1 MQKLRQKE
9 SIVMNKC
16 QTLLQKME
24 QTRIQSKYLEAQK
37 EKFCKELVTACRA
50 VSHLDSLSREHD
62 VNNQKIRDMLASMK
76 KEEARRREEEK
87 ETIEEARLALEQ
99 DANAMEVAVEE
110 EETKIASLLESL
122 HQSNK
127 QLHKNIASTEA
138 KIDLEMEFH
147 EQKMANKIAKLE
159 SASLAEASNQIARL
173 EHEIREE
180 ERQWENELKDFEAQK
195 GIEIG
200 KWIEKIQQKKA
211 KFDTVMTL
219 KRYTSTMYPGHGYR
233 REQAQND
240 NGPRYQTGNGSRN
253 RDGNNSKYLDD
264 SGSKYQEGSGSRY
277 QDDSCQTGH
286 GPKYQGG
293 QEADVSQDGNE
304 SKHQEDTALTPMDRQ
319 YMAKLRDFE
328 QGSRSLAADLE
339 GDHSMSTPMAP
350 DPGNADF
357 SPTLSLQPMDATGQ
371 PAEEAAQ
378 SSTTA
383 RILTSPTRN
392 EGKFFKKSVS
402 FANQAKMAKFS
413 PTESPSVLGN
423 MTPRV
428 FSHTGGDS
436 RRPTIIN
443 IDLND
448 I

>member
-1 MQKLRQKE
+1 MA
-9 SIVMNKC
+9 NKC
-16 QTLLQKME
+16 QALLQKME
-24 QTRIQSKYLEAQK
+24 QTRMESKYLEAQK
-37 EKFCKELVTACRA
+37 EKFCRELVTACHA
-50 VSHLDSLSREHD
+50 VIQLDSVSREHD
-62 VNNQKIRDMLASMK
+62 GNNQKIRDMLGRMK
-76 KEEARRREEEK
+76 KEEGRRREEEK

-99 DANAMEVAVEE
+99 DASGMEVAVKE
-110 EETKIASLLESL
+110 EETKIASLLGSL

-127 QLHKNIASTEA
+127 QLHKDIASTEA

-159 SASLAEASNQIARL
+159 SASLAEAANQIARL
-173 EHEIREE
+173 EHGIREE
-180 ERQWENELKDFEAQK
+180 ERQWENELKDFETQK

-200 KWIEKIQQKKA
+200 KWIERIQQKKA

-233 REQAQND
+233 REQAQSD
-240 NGPRYQTGNGSRN
+240 NGPRYQTGNGSRS
-253 RDGNNSKYLDD
+253 RDGSDPKYLHD
-264 SGSKYQEGSGSRY
+264 SGSKYQEGNGSKY

-286 GPKYQGG
+286 GSKYQGG

-304 SKHQEDTALTPMDRQ
+304 LKHQEDTALTPMDRQ

-328 QGSRSLAADLE
+328 QGSRSLSADLE

-350 DPGNADF
+350 DQDPGDGDF
-357 SPTLSLQPMDATGQ
+357 SPKLSLQPMDGTDQ
-371 PAEEAAQ
+371 VAEEGQ
-378 SSTTA
+378 LSTTG
-383 RILTSPTRN
+383 RILMSPTRN
-392 EGKFFKKSVS
+392 EGKYFKKSVS